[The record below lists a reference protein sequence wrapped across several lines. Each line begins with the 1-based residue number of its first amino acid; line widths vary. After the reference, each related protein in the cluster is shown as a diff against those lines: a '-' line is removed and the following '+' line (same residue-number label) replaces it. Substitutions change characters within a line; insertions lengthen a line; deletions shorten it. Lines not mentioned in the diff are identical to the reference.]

1 MSGML
6 FRSIVSR
13 SKDILLPLYK
23 ALVRPHLEYANPV
36 WSPYLVK
43 DIKRIESV
51 QRQFTKKITGLRSL
65 KYEDRLKKLKLP
77 SLVYRRKRGDM
88 IECYKLTHHIHDPLT
103 TKSLFKIDTNA
114 ITRAHP
120 YKLKKSR
127 FNKQNT
133 STSLRTAS
141 SIHGMVSLLTLWV
154 RMISIPSKT
163 DWTKRGVIRNIC
175 ISFEIEVFI
184 YGCED

>member
-1 MSGML
+1 M
-6 FRSIVSR
+6 
-13 SKDILLPLYK
+13 
-23 ALVRPHLEYANPV
+23 RPHLEYANPV

-103 TKSLFKIDTNA
+103 TKSLFQLDTDSN
-114 ITRAHP
+114 TRTNS
-120 YKLKKSR
+120 YKLKKPR
-127 FNKQNT
+127 FNTQKYQHFFTNRIINPWNGLPAHIVNAKDLNT
-133 STSLRTAS
+133 FKNKLDR
-141 SIHGMVSLLTLWV
+141 HWG
-154 RMISIPSKT
+154 
-163 DWTKRGVIRNIC
+163 N
-175 ISFEIEVFI
+175 
-184 YGCED
+184 